1 MLLPVPFATLRMFN
15 PERSLHVGQ
24 QGSPLR
30 GPSLWYA
37 LGSWMKQHL
46 EGVDA
51 IFSLLKSHRQAMA
64 QLVDV
69 NLMPIGNPYNLSLQ
83 FQQGLDLWKR
93 YVTRTMHATQHA
105 TLLMLSCYPAC
116 MLPSPRC
123 LNATLT
129 AHY

>member
-1 MLLPVPFATLRMFN
+1 
-15 PERSLHVGQ
+15 
-24 QGSPLR
+24 
-30 GPSLWYA
+30 
-37 LGSWMKQHL
+37 MKQHL

-69 NLMPIGNPYNLSLQ
+69 NLMPIGNCPVATQNLSLQ
-83 FQQGLDLWKR
+83 FQQGLDLWNR
-93 YVTRTMHATQHA
+93 YVTHTMHATQHA
-105 TLLMLSCYPAC
+105 TLLMLSYYPAC